1 MALRRRVPRQTTGW
15 TGKCSFGDQPSSH
28 DCRVLDISVIGA
40 GIEVFAAVPDPLGSR
55 LTVEVNTPAG
65 ASVSVR
71 LVGVIKNVGPGHDGG
86 TRLGIEFADLSET
99 ERSLLTLL
107 AEMKMVW

>member
-15 TGKCSFGDQPSSH
+15 SGKCSFGDEQDSH

-40 GIEVFAAVPDPLGSR
+40 GIEVFDGVPDPIGSR
-55 LTVEVNTPAG
+55 LTVEVSTPAG
-65 ASVSVR
+65 ASVSLR
-71 LVGVIKNVGPGHDGG
+71 LVGEIKNVGPGRDGG
-86 TRLGIEFADLSET
+86 TRVGIEFADLSAT

-107 AEMKMVW
+107 GEMKMVW